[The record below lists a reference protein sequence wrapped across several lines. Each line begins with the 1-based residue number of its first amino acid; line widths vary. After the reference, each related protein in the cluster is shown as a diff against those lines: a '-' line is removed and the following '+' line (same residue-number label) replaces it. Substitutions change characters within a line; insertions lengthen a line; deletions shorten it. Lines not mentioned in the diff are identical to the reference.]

1 MGTFSPN
8 TSPTKMKFQRVALVV
23 AFAAAVVQARP
34 GLNGFKFDWQ
44 KYLSDTGLGG
54 SFGGSGPFGPTQ
66 GGGSGPKQG
75 GAGPFAVGGPK
86 FDLQKF
92 LGGANAFGN
101 NGGDDGEAT
110 TAYGGA
116 TKATG
121 EDKAAY
127 GAAYGSSKA
136 TGEAAG
142 IDWANVV
149 FEEPPYEL
157 MDGHQ
162 PASGNFEVRY
172 YPKSTWACSTMRS
185 RTYIMASMKGF
196 QNVFAYIQGNNEGNV
211 KIDMTIPVSVHH
223 YGKTNR
229 FSLFSTYDV
238 CFYLPQQ
245 YQGEKAPAPLGHR
258 VVLKELGDFEV
269 FVKVYN
275 KIGTP
280 AQIQQQRNQLE
291 ADVNAEADHGF
302 VPGSFISNT
311 YTNPMSDD
319 EPRSEVWLYHDE

>member
-1 MGTFSPN
+1 MGRGIHGDTFSPN
-8 TSPTKMKFQRVALVV
+8 TSPTKMKFQLVALVV

-66 GGGSGPKQG
+66 GGGSGP
-75 GAGPFAVGGPK
+75 
-86 FDLQKF
+86 
-92 LGGANAFGN
+92 
-101 NGGDDGEAT
+101 
-110 TAYGGA
+110 
-116 TKATG
+116 KATG

-172 YPKSTWACSTMRS
+172 YPKS
-185 RTYIMASMKGF
+185 
-196 QNVFAYIQGNNEGNV
+196 
-211 KIDMTIPVSVHH
+211 
-223 YGKTNR
+223 
-229 FSLFSTYDV
+229 
-238 CFYLPQQ
+238 
-245 YQGEKAPAPLGHR
+245 
-258 VVLKELGDFEV
+258 
-269 FVKVYN
+269 
-275 KIGTP
+275 
-280 AQIQQQRNQLE
+280 
-291 ADVNAEADHGF
+291 
-302 VPGSFISNT
+302 
-311 YTNPMSDD
+311 
-319 EPRSEVWLYHDE
+319 